1 MIRRTNGVFQ
11 YLPDDFIGNMFSFYI
26 LVWIDATPVSDDPVE
41 LRYIIGRVFHAA
53 KLKVMPFCEQVKTRL
68 FSVLLAMRF
77 FEDVDITLRDF
88 QTVLSPPHRHHYF
101 ELLYILDGEGIHIIN
116 GNRYD
121 YAAGTL
127 FMLTPEDAHTFKPN
141 RATQCCI
148 IDFTRSLFERN
159 PQSAR
164 DRAELSDFFVRVE
177 YIFHHR
183 SHLKGNIL
191 AGRNEA
197 DLFDQLIKELVNE
210 KTQQPVFADL
220 ITQNIVFLLLQ
231 FIARIISEES
241 SGFGQITKAQNRL
254 HEITSYIQHHIYDKD
269 LLRIEKLAT
278 HFHKTPD
285 HINRSFKR
293 QTGLTLKE
301 YINGYK
307 VSLIE
312 SRLLYSELTI
322 SEIADELQFTDE
334 SHLNKVFKKHKGQ
347 TAKQFRLSGKE

>member
-1 MIRRTNGVFQ
+1 
-11 YLPDDFIGNMFSFYI
+11 
-26 LVWIDATPVSDDPVE
+26 
-41 LRYIIGRVFHAA
+41 
-53 KLKVMPFCEQVKTRL
+53 
-68 FSVLLAMRF
+68 MRF

-88 QTVLSPPHRHHYF
+88 ETVLSPPHRHHYF
-101 ELLYILDGEGIHIIN
+101 ELLYILDGQGVHIIN
-116 GNRYD
+116 DNHYD

-141 RATQCCI
+141 RATHCCI
-148 IDFTRSLFERN
+148 IDFSRSLFERK
-159 PQSAR
+159 PKSGH
-164 DRAELSDFFVRVE
+164 DRAELSEFFVRLE
-177 YIFHHR
+177 YIFHHH
-183 SHLKGNIL
+183 SHLKGNII

-197 DLFDQLIKELVNE
+197 DLFDKLIKQLVSE
-210 KTQQPVFADL
+210 KTQQPVFTNL
-220 ITQNIVFLLLQ
+220 VTQNIVFLLLQ
-231 FIARIISEES
+231 LIARIISEES
-241 SGFGQITKAQNRL
+241 SGIGPVSKAQNRL
-254 HEITSYIQHHIYDKD
+254 HEITGYIQQHIYNKS
-269 LLRIEKLAT
+269 LLRIESLAA

-307 VSLIE
+307 MSLVE

-347 TAKQFRLSGKE
+347 TAKQFRLAENQ